1 MTTDARQKKLLALEF
16 QHKNI
21 CNIDTASTGHV
32 NFLTPFLEDARLRI
46 FRDSPECKP
55 KTDMAP

>member
-1 MTTDARQKKLLALEF
+1 MTTDARQRKLLALDF

-21 CNIDTASTGHV
+21 CNIDTTSTGHV
-32 NFLTPFLEDARLRI
+32 NSLTPFLEDARLRI
-46 FRDSPECKP
+46 LRGSPEFKP